1 MCGIAGCFG
10 IKDIETINRMLD
22 ALTHRGPNN
31 RGIYSGDQFTVP
43 VHEKFPP

>member
-22 ALTHRGPNN
+22 ALTHRGPND
-31 RGIYSGDQFTVP
+31 RGIHSGDQFTVL
-43 VHEKFPP
+43 VHETFPP